1 MFILYVYM
9 LSSCL
14 KIDASIE
21 HPWWGKG
28 EFPRPKIQYQIS
40 AQLENIK
47 KGSKSILFSSHSINA
62 ACSTVFRLR
71 YFLHYRVTY
80 TTPIF
85 NLTYLTWYLSNAH
98 KANIATRPLCIK
110 KANSFLINDFA
121 LNVLNLTHC
130 RLKIREQRTYLF
142 LKKKSWAMEHA
153 IHNTP
158 YFMGVY
164 VC

>member
-1 MFILYVYM
+1 MRQ
-9 LSSCL
+9 SST
-14 KIDASIE
+14 
-21 HPWWGKG
+21 PG
-28 EFPRPKIQYQIS
+28 EERENFPVQKS
-40 AQLENIK
+40 NIK
-47 KGSKSILFSSHSINA
+47 FLHSWKTLKKSKSILFSSHSINA

-164 VC
+164 VF